1 MLSFYHPR
9 WHGWN
14 RVTGG
19 LDGHDALLARWQRAL
34 ASETIL
40 AVTLE
45 PVAVER
51 YGNFAAVFYVSRET
65 VKPAPRAAAA
75 TADSAQRA
83 QPSIVSIRW
92 AEYLV
97 RERGRWLSV
106 GYSGVPCSETEPSGS
121 ACRPPAMR

>member
-9 WHGWN
+9 FHAWN
-14 RVTGG
+14 RISGG
-19 LDGHDALLARWQRAL
+19 LDGHDALLTRWRRAL

-51 YGNFAAVFYVSRET
+51 DGDFAAAFYVSRET
-65 VKPAPRAAAA
+65 VKPTPGAAAA
-75 TADSAQRA
+75 TADTAQHA
-83 QPSIVSIRW
+83 QPSVVAIRW

-97 RERGRWLSV
+97 RERGRWVSV
-106 GYSGVPCSETEPSGS
+106 GYSGVPCSEAEPTDS
-121 ACRPPAMR
+121 ACHPPAAR